1 MKQISLSGSP
11 RGSVGRQDAS
21 QLRRSGRVPGVLY
34 GGSSQVHFS
43 VDEVQL
49 NKLLSSP
56 DTLQINLDLDGKQYP
71 AILQEIQRHPVTDR
85 VVHMDLLEL
94 VPGKLVKVALP
105 VHVTGNSEGV
115 RSGGRLAIN
124 YRKVR
129 ILGNPESLPDAI
141 TVDISPLKIGDMVRV
156 RELNVPGCTI
166 LEADASAVISIEATR
181 ASIAAATADA
191 APADA
196 KKKK

>member
-1 MKQISLSGSP
+1 
-11 RGSVGRQDAS
+11 
-21 QLRRSGRVPGVLY
+21 
-34 GGSSQVHFS
+34 

-71 AILQEIQRHPVTDR
+71 TILQEIQRHPVTDR

-94 VPGKLVKVALP
+94 VPGKQVKVALP

-115 RSGGRLAIN
+115 RSGGRLSIN

-156 RELNVPGCTI
+156 RELSVPGCTI
-166 LEADASAVISIEATR
+166 LEAEASAVISIEATR

-191 APADA
+191 APADG